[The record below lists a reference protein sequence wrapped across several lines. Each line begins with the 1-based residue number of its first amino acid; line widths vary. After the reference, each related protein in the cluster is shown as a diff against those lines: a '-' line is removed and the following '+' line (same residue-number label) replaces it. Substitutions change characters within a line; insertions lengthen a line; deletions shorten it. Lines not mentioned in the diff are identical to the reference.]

1 MSSRTRQG
9 ARRAGKRKRK
19 SALERGSA
27 QILRLAFYHFQ
38 EDQFLRFSRKVFCEA
53 QA

>member
-1 MSSRTRQG
+1 MSSRTRPG
-9 ARRAGKRKRK
+9 ARRAGKRKK

-27 QILRLAFYHFQ
+27 QFLRLAFYHFK
-38 EDQFLRFSRKVFCEA
+38 EDQFLRLSKKVFCEA